1 MKDIPFA
8 KDLYLY
14 TGSTFDGSIIIK
26 DVHGEPYMIDQDDEI
41 RLYFKPVDNDSGK
54 ETVQITL
61 TSNDEIMGEYPFKL
75 TAEITESIEGDYEYY
90 AFVHFADGDRYQIVP
105 RTPLHAR
112 VPRIAVCYSE
122 NKNTIFAQVPRVMG
136 RCGCH
141 HAENE

>member
-14 TGSTFDGSIIIK
+14 TGSTFHGSLIIK

-75 TAEITESIEGDYEYY
+75 TAEITESIEGDYEGIGHLVIGY
-90 AFVHFADGDRYQIVP
+90 AAKPAADPAP
-105 RTPLHAR
+105 RKAGYICK
-112 VPRIAVCYSE
+112 V
-122 NKNTIFAQVPRVMG
+122 
-136 RCGCH
+136 
-141 HAENE
+141 